1 MCIPCA
7 DAFIGFALISLYM
20 HVIHSIVIT
29 DNNNSLCCIMCVIK
43 FNTYYTLTLFD
54 TISKSFTLTDVG
66 LY

>member
-7 DAFIGFALISLYM
+7 DAFIGFALVSLYI
-20 HVIHSIVIT
+20 HVMHSIVMT
-29 DNNNSLCCIMCVIK
+29 DNNISLCLCVIK

-54 TISKSFTLTDVG
+54 TISKSLTLTDVG

>member
-7 DAFIGFALISLYM
+7 GAFIGFALISLYI

-29 DNNNSLCCIMCVIK
+29 DNNISLFLCVIK

-54 TISKSFTLTDVG
+54 TIEKSFTLTDVG